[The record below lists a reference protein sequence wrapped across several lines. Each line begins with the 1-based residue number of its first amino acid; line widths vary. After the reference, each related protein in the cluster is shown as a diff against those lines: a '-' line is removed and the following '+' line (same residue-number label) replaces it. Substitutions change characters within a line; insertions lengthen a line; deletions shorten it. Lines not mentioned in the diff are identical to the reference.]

1 MQTKFDTIQATQ
13 FYINKLKK
21 LQIPSERTDTN
32 FQRQD
37 VHKNEW
43 VIVPVVTDMAN
54 TNDTKIKCANKVRS
68 NHPKVFC

>member
-37 VHKNEW
+37 VDKNDW
-43 VIVPVVTDMAN
+43 LIVPVVTDMAN
-54 TNDTKIKCANKVRS
+54 TNDTKVKCANKVRTK
-68 NHPKVFC
+68 HPVFC

>member
-68 NHPKVFC
+68 NHPEVFC